1 MNTIIYSV
9 SKAKKFLREVSFNRN
24 FRCAGKSYIIS
35 EMAEIPET
43 ILIDLTLFAIKALV
57 MGSL

>member
-1 MNTIIYSV
+1 VNTIIYSV
-9 SKAKKFLREVSFNRN
+9 SKAKKFLREVSFNRTIN
-24 FRCAGKSYIIS
+24 CAGKSFIIS
-35 EMAEIPET
+35 EMAEISET